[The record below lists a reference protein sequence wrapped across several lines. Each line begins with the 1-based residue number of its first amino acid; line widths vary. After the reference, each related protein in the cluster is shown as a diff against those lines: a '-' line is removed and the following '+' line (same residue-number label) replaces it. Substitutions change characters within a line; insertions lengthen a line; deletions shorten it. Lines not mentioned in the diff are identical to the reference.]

1 MIVDYEKAWV
11 EMKAHLLSKNSH
23 GQRDLLTRMA
33 QIEIDCRVPE
43 EFRVFDPGPL
53 PHREPS
59 TRALREVTRH
69 G

>member
-1 MIVDYEKAWV
+1 VIVDYEKAWV

-33 QIEIDCRVPE
+33 AIEVDCRVPE
-43 EFRVFDPGPL
+43 GDRDFDPTPTY
-53 PHREPS
+53 RKPS
-59 TRALREVTRH
+59 ERALREVSAH